1 MASGGYRPSAPQN
14 NFAISATGG
23 NGNKGNSPVT
33 RAMTQ
38 APRYMPGLPQGQGRA
53 TFAMSQA
60 APLAGNPTPPPAM
73 PNAQQQ
79 GGIQAIPLTA
89 PTQRPNEP
97 VNAGLNGQPYVPQQT
112 QAQNAGLTNALNLLD
127 QLGNNASTQVKAIRN
142 VLQAHLSNAS
152 AVAQPAPQ
160 AAPAPTMP
168 QQQG

>member
-1 MASGGYRPSAPQN
+1 
-14 NFAISATGG
+14 
-23 NGNKGNSPVT
+23 
-33 RAMTQ
+33 
-38 APRYMPGLPQGQGRA
+38 
-53 TFAMSQA
+53 
-60 APLAGNPTPPPAM
+60 M